1 MAKYRVTLVHALA
14 ECEACGTVHS
24 VLFTDVPREREFTE
38 IRCSRCRL
46 TGLEH
51 LQGLVH
57 VEVECLERANGK
69 ESRDV

>member
-1 MAKYRVTLVHALA
+1 MARYRVTLVHALA

-24 VLFTDVPREREFTE
+24 VLFSDIPCEREFME
-38 IRCSRCRL
+38 IKCSRCWL

-57 VEVECLERANGK
+57 VEVESLERANGK